1 LLLPM
6 LAHQQLRLLKT
17 LTFGLSALLIPA

>member
-1 LLLPM
+1 M

>member
-1 LLLPM
+1 M

-17 LTFGLSALLIPA
+17 LTFGLSALPIPA